1 MAPSPPVT
9 RASSSAVTSPGR
21 ASRCTAGRA
30 SSAARAAIQQ
40 AGFGVAVVYGQVEDK
55 SKAGTVIRQDPP
67 GGTPAAEG
75 TRVTLVVGKKG
86 GN

>member
-1 MAPSPPVT
+1 MIPLLDSILERKYSFSLDKDSMVGCKT
-9 RASSSAVTSPGR
+9 LSNYYSQCVS
-21 ASRCTAGRA
+21 
-30 SSAARAAIQQ
+30 
-40 AGFGVAVVYGQVEDK
+40 VVYEQVEDK

>member
-1 MAPSPPVT
+1 MVYE
-9 RASSSAVTSPGR
+9 
-21 ASRCTAGRA
+21 
-30 SSAARAAIQQ
+30 Q
-40 AGFGVAVVYGQVEDK
+40 VADQ